1 MSKGPHNERLTETAV
16 ESQSSDPAAPPGTQ
30 TVDPELAEDV
40 NGAIRTDR
48 PRIVVGISGA
58 SGVIHG
64 ARVLDA
70 LAELGVESHLV
81 VTRAALLTLSQE
93 TDLSPDALSAKATV
107 VHKLTDVGAT
117 IASGS
122 FRTLGMIIAPCSVRT
137 MGEIATGVTS
147 TLLTR
152 AADVTLKERRPLVLM
167 VRETP
172 LHLGHLRT
180 MTALAEMGA
189 IIAPPLPAF
198 YTRPESIAEMVDQS
212 VGRALD
218 LFGLDWAAVRRWDGL
233 SSPTPA

>member
-1 MSKGPHNERLTETAV
+1 MADVVNSTVRALSPSRL
-16 ESQSSDPAAPPGTQ
+16 
-30 TVDPELAEDV
+30 
-40 NGAIRTDR
+40 
-48 PRIVVGISGA
+48 VVGISGA
-58 SGVIHG
+58 SGVIYG

-70 LAELGVESHLV
+70 LRELGVESHLV

-93 TDLSPDALSAKATV
+93 TDLIPDELTAKADV
-107 VHKLTDVGAT
+107 VHRLNDVGAT
-117 IASGS
+117 ISSGS
-122 FRTLGMIIAPCSVRT
+122 FRTLGMIVAPCSVRT
-137 MGEIATGVTS
+137 MSEIATGVTS

-189 IIAPPLPAF
+189 VIAPPLPAF
-198 YTRPESIAEMVDQS
+198 YARPESLEQMIDQS

-218 LFGLDWAAVRRWDGL
+218 VFGLDWAPVRRWEGL
-233 SSPTPA
+233 KGGVEA

>member
-1 MSKGPHNERLTETAV
+1 MNTTVRAP
-16 ESQSSDPAAPPGTQ
+16 APPR
-30 TVDPELAEDV
+30 L
-40 NGAIRTDR
+40 
-48 PRIVVGISGA
+48 VVGISGA
-58 SGVIHG
+58 SGVVYG

-70 LAELGVESHLV
+70 LRELGVESHLV

-93 TDLSPDALSAKATV
+93 TNLTPDDLTAKADV
-107 VHKLTDVGAT
+107 VHRLNDVGAT
-117 IASGS
+117 ISSGS
-122 FRTLGMIIAPCSVRT
+122 FRTLGMIVAPCSVRT
-137 MGEIATGVTS
+137 MSEIATGVTS

-189 IIAPPLPAF
+189 VIAPPLPAF
-198 YTRPESIAEMVDQS
+198 YAKPDSLEQMIDQS

-218 LFGLDWAAVRRWDGL
+218 VFGLDWSAVRRWEGL
-233 SSPTPA
+233 KGGAEA